1 MPESQKPGAP
11 SSLSHSEA
19 SRRSFDK
26 AMDEATQ
33 VIEQARAQVA
43 RSKNLGQSEA
53 AQSTEI
59 DRLSSEHGRFARDRE
74 DRP

>member
-1 MPESQKPGAP
+1 VPESQKPGAP

-33 VIEQARAQVA
+33 VIEQARAQVGPFEEPGPVRGCPVDGNRQAEQRA
-43 RSKNLGQSEA
+43 RALC
-53 AQSTEI
+53 
-59 DRLSSEHGRFARDRE
+59 
-74 DRP
+74 P